1 MIKVD
6 FLGPM
11 SSIPSREL
19 EANSLKELKEILKQD
34 ESLHLCLWPDFSA
47 VAVNDEIIEELS
59 HPLQN
64 GDRVALLPPVCGG

>member
-34 ESLHLCLWPDFSA
+34 ESLHLWLDISA

>member
-34 ESLHLCLWPDFSA
+34 ESLHLWLDISA
-47 VAVNDEIIEELS
+47 VAVNDEICVEPS